1 MSTYLVTDI
10 HGQYQAFQKALQDAS
25 FAPRQGTSLYVLG
38 DMIDRGPQSKDVL
51 LFLLELRQQYPTQ
64 VFLLK
69 GNHEQ
74 MLEDWLSRRGDAEN
88 YLRFNGG
95 DATVRSFLG
104 HHPLRRAFAVGGLPS
119 PAIQEEARQEILAR
133 YPFLLS
139 ALSSLPL
146 YMELPADERTGS
158 PAVLL
163 VHAGIRPGVPLSQ
176 QNPHDLLWIRQEFYD
191 EYTGELPIVFGH
203 TPVPKLPGYQGN
215 GPWRREQLIGIDGGA
230 AFRRGVL
237 LVEWPSLQFIFVPIH
252 DVQPYP
258 LVHVN
263 G

>member
-1 MSTYLVTDI
+1 MTTYLVSDI

-25 FAPRQGTSLYVLG
+25 FSPGKGDSLYVLG
-38 DMIDRGPQSKDVL
+38 DMIDRGPQSKEVL
-51 LFLLELRQQYPTQ
+51 LQLLELRQQFPQQ
-64 VFLLK
+64 VYLLK

-74 MLEDWLSRRGDAEN
+74 MFEDWLTGKGMDEN

-104 HHPLRRAFAVGGLPS
+104 HHPLRRSFVGGLPS
-119 PAIQEEARQEILAR
+119 PSSQNEARQIILGR

-139 ALSSLPL
+139 ALNALPL
-146 YMELPADERTGS
+146 YIELPADPQTGA

-163 VHAGIRPGVPLSQ
+163 VHAGVRPGIPWDQ
-176 QNPHDLLWIRQEFYD
+176 QKAEDLLWIREEFFNSYQ
-191 EYTGELPIVFGH
+191 GEGHIVFGH
-203 TPVPKLPGYQGN
+203 TPVPKLPGYRGT
-215 GPWRREQLIGIDGGA
+215 GPWRRDRIVGIDGGA
-230 AFRRGVL
+230 AFRRGIL
-237 LVEWPSLQFIFVPIH
+237 LVEWPSLKSIFVPIQ

-258 LVHVN
+258 VVHVN